1 MTEQCFTLSP
11 DEDFIYFDVSLVEP
25 EKKIPKIE
33 DLTDWL
39 SKNNF
44 LNYYFYKESI
54 DEILEKLQK
63 EYSSRGINLVCISK
77 KWSFRTSANLSN
89 LMAQEKTV
97 EKKLSKAA
105 IETLAI
111 IAYHQPVTRAEI
123 EDIRGVTVSSGTID
137 TLLQMNWVKI
147 KGRRKVPGNPIAY
160 GTTEEFLVHFDLQS
174 IKDLPDMQELKSMGL
189 LDNNLP
195 PDLYPENLLNN
206 DDIEEID
213 DINSNKVDG
222 EF

>member
-1 MTEQCFTLSP
+1 MTEEKLNGSSLSLSENDQVRIVEALLFASPDPLDKKTLSEKLP
-11 DEDFIYFDVSLVEP
+11 ENTNIDEI
-25 EKKIPKIE
+25 INKIE
-33 DLTDWL
+33 DMYQNRGFELKKIGNKFMFKTSGDL
-39 SKNNF
+39 SFIMQREAK
-44 LNYYFYKESI
+44 
-54 DEILEKLQK
+54 
-63 EYSSRGINLVCISK
+63 
-77 KWSFRTSANLSN
+77 
-89 LMAQEKTV
+89 AQR
-97 EKKLSKAA
+97 KLSKAA

>member
-1 MTEQCFTLSP
+1 MTEQNLKGSSLSLNENDQVRIVEALLFASPDPLDKKTLSEKLP
-11 DEDFIYFDVSLVEP
+11 ENTNIDEI
-25 EKKIPKIE
+25 INKIE
-33 DLTDWL
+33 DMYQNRGFELKKIGNKFMFKTSGDL
-39 SKNNF
+39 SFIMQREAK
-44 LNYYFYKESI
+44 
-54 DEILEKLQK
+54 
-63 EYSSRGINLVCISK
+63 
-77 KWSFRTSANLSN
+77 
-89 LMAQEKTV
+89 AQR
-97 EKKLSKAA
+97 KLSKAA

>member
-1 MTEQCFTLSP
+1 MTEQNLNGNSLSLSENDQVRIVEALLFASPDPLDKKTLSEKLP
-11 DEDFIYFDVSLVEP
+11 ENTNIDEI
-25 EKKIPKIE
+25 INKIE
-33 DLTDWL
+33 DMYQNRGFELKKIGNKFMFKTSGDL
-39 SKNNF
+39 SFIMQREAK
-44 LNYYFYKESI
+44 
-54 DEILEKLQK
+54 
-63 EYSSRGINLVCISK
+63 
-77 KWSFRTSANLSN
+77 
-89 LMAQEKTV
+89 AQR
-97 EKKLSKAA
+97 KLSKAA

-174 IKDLPDMQELKSMGL
+174 IKDLPNMQELKSMGL

>member
-1 MTEQCFTLSP
+1 MTEQNLNGNSLSLSENDQVRIVEALLFASPDPLDKKTLSEKLP
-11 DEDFIYFDVSLVEP
+11 ENTNIDEI
-25 EKKIPKIE
+25 INKIE
-33 DLTDWL
+33 DMYQNRGFELKKIGNKFMFKTSGDL
-39 SKNNF
+39 SFIMQREAK
-44 LNYYFYKESI
+44 
-54 DEILEKLQK
+54 
-63 EYSSRGINLVCISK
+63 
-77 KWSFRTSANLSN
+77 
-89 LMAQEKTV
+89 AQR
-97 EKKLSKAA
+97 KLSKAA

-213 DINSNKVDG
+213 DINSNKVNG

>member
-1 MTEQCFTLSP
+1 MTEQNLNGNSLSLSENDQVRIVEALLFASPDPLDKKTLSEKLP
-11 DEDFIYFDVSLVEP
+11 ENTNIDEI
-25 EKKIPKIE
+25 INKIE
-33 DLTDWL
+33 DMYQNRGFELKKIGNKFMFKTSGDL
-39 SKNNF
+39 SFIMQREAK
-44 LNYYFYKESI
+44 
-54 DEILEKLQK
+54 
-63 EYSSRGINLVCISK
+63 
-77 KWSFRTSANLSN
+77 
-89 LMAQEKTV
+89 AQR
-97 EKKLSKAA
+97 KLSKAA

-195 PDLYPENLLNN
+195 HDLYPENLLNN
-206 DDIEEID
+206 NDIEEID

>member
-1 MTEQCFTLSP
+1 MTEQNLKGSSLSLSENDQVRIVEALLFASPDPLDKKTLSEKLP
-11 DEDFIYFDVSLVEP
+11 ENTNIDEI
-25 EKKIPKIE
+25 INKIE
-33 DLTDWL
+33 DMYQNRGFELKKIGNKFMFKTSGDL
-39 SKNNF
+39 SFIMQREAK
-44 LNYYFYKESI
+44 
-54 DEILEKLQK
+54 
-63 EYSSRGINLVCISK
+63 
-77 KWSFRTSANLSN
+77 
-89 LMAQEKTV
+89 AQR
-97 EKKLSKAA
+97 KLSKAA

>member
-1 MTEQCFTLSP
+1 MTEENLNGSSLSLSENDQVRIVEALLFASPDPLDKKTLSEKLP
-11 DEDFIYFDVSLVEP
+11 ENTNIDEI
-25 EKKIPKIE
+25 INKIE
-33 DLTDWL
+33 DMYQNRGFELKKIGNKFMFKTSGDL
-39 SKNNF
+39 SFIMQREAK
-44 LNYYFYKESI
+44 
-54 DEILEKLQK
+54 
-63 EYSSRGINLVCISK
+63 
-77 KWSFRTSANLSN
+77 
-89 LMAQEKTV
+89 AQR
-97 EKKLSKAA
+97 KLSKAA

>member
-1 MTEQCFTLSP
+1 MTEQNLNGNSLSLSENDQVRIVEALLFASPDPLDKKTLSEKLP
-11 DEDFIYFDVSLVEP
+11 ENTNIDEI
-25 EKKIPKIE
+25 INKIE
-33 DLTDWL
+33 DMYQNRGFELKKIGNKFMFKTSGDL
-39 SKNNF
+39 SFIMQREAK
-44 LNYYFYKESI
+44 
-54 DEILEKLQK
+54 
-63 EYSSRGINLVCISK
+63 
-77 KWSFRTSANLSN
+77 
-89 LMAQEKTV
+89 AQR
-97 EKKLSKAA
+97 KLSKAA

-174 IKDLPDMQELKSMGL
+174 IKDLPDMKELKSMGL

-195 PDLYPENLLNN
+195 ADLYPENLLNN

-213 DINSNKVDG
+213 DINSNKVNG

>member
-1 MTEQCFTLSP
+1 MTEQNLNGNSLSLSENDQVRIVEALLFASPDPLDKKTLSEKLP
-11 DEDFIYFDVSLVEP
+11 ENTNIDEI
-25 EKKIPKIE
+25 INKIE
-33 DLTDWL
+33 DMYQNRGFELKKIGNKFMFKTSGDL
-39 SKNNF
+39 SFIMQREAK
-44 LNYYFYKESI
+44 
-54 DEILEKLQK
+54 
-63 EYSSRGINLVCISK
+63 
-77 KWSFRTSANLSN
+77 
-89 LMAQEKTV
+89 AQR
-97 EKKLSKAA
+97 KLSKAA

-137 TLLQMNWVKI
+137 TLLQMNWIKI

>member
-1 MTEQCFTLSP
+1 MTEQNLNGNGLSLSENDQVRIVEALLFASPDPLDKKTLSEKLP
-11 DEDFIYFDVSLVEP
+11 ENTNIDEI
-25 EKKIPKIE
+25 INKIE
-33 DLTDWL
+33 DMYQNRGFELKKIGNKFMFKTSGDL
-39 SKNNF
+39 SFIMQREAK
-44 LNYYFYKESI
+44 
-54 DEILEKLQK
+54 
-63 EYSSRGINLVCISK
+63 
-77 KWSFRTSANLSN
+77 
-89 LMAQEKTV
+89 AQR
-97 EKKLSKAA
+97 KLSKAA

-206 DDIEEID
+206 NDIEEID

>member
-1 MTEQCFTLSP
+1 MTEQNLNGNSLSLSENDQVRIVEALLFASPDPLDKKTLSEKLP
-11 DEDFIYFDVSLVEP
+11 ENTNIDEI
-25 EKKIPKIE
+25 INKIE
-33 DLTDWL
+33 DMYQNRGFELKKIGNKFMFKTSGDL
-39 SKNNF
+39 SFIMQREAK
-44 LNYYFYKESI
+44 
-54 DEILEKLQK
+54 
-63 EYSSRGINLVCISK
+63 
-77 KWSFRTSANLSN
+77 
-89 LMAQEKTV
+89 AQR
-97 EKKLSKAA
+97 KLSKAA

>member
-1 MTEQCFTLSP
+1 MTEQNLNGNSLSLSENDQVRIVEALLFASPDPLDKKTLSEKLP
-11 DEDFIYFDVSLVEP
+11 ENTNIDEI
-25 EKKIPKIE
+25 INKIE
-33 DLTDWL
+33 DMYQNRGFKLKKIGNKFMFKTSGDL
-39 SKNNF
+39 SFIMQREAK
-44 LNYYFYKESI
+44 
-54 DEILEKLQK
+54 
-63 EYSSRGINLVCISK
+63 
-77 KWSFRTSANLSN
+77 
-89 LMAQEKTV
+89 AQR
-97 EKKLSKAA
+97 KLSKAA

>member
-1 MTEQCFTLSP
+1 MTEQNLNDSSLSLSENDQVRIVEALLFASPDPLDKKTLSEKLP
-11 DEDFIYFDVSLVEP
+11 ENTNIDEI
-25 EKKIPKIE
+25 INKIE
-33 DLTDWL
+33 DMYQNRGFELKKIGNKFMFKTSGDL
-39 SKNNF
+39 SFIMQREAK
-44 LNYYFYKESI
+44 
-54 DEILEKLQK
+54 
-63 EYSSRGINLVCISK
+63 
-77 KWSFRTSANLSN
+77 
-89 LMAQEKTV
+89 AQR
-97 EKKLSKAA
+97 KLSKAA

-213 DINSNKVDG
+213 DINLNKVDG

>member
-1 MTEQCFTLSP
+1 MTEQNLNGNSLSLSENDQVRIVEALLFASPDPLDKKTLSEKLP
-11 DEDFIYFDVSLVEP
+11 ENINIDEI
-25 EKKIPKIE
+25 INKIE
-33 DLTDWL
+33 DMYQNRGFELKKIGNKFMFKTSGDL
-39 SKNNF
+39 SFIMQREAK
-44 LNYYFYKESI
+44 
-54 DEILEKLQK
+54 
-63 EYSSRGINLVCISK
+63 
-77 KWSFRTSANLSN
+77 
-89 LMAQEKTV
+89 AQR
-97 EKKLSKAA
+97 KLSKAA

-206 DDIEEID
+206 NDIEEID

>member
-1 MTEQCFTLSP
+1 MTEQNLNGNSLSLSENDQVRIVEALLFASPDPLDKKTLSEKLP
-11 DEDFIYFDVSLVEP
+11 ENTNIDEI
-25 EKKIPKIE
+25 INKIE
-33 DLTDWL
+33 DMYQNRGFELKKIGNKFMFKTSGDL
-39 SKNNF
+39 SFIMQREAK
-44 LNYYFYKESI
+44 
-54 DEILEKLQK
+54 
-63 EYSSRGINLVCISK
+63 
-77 KWSFRTSANLSN
+77 
-89 LMAQEKTV
+89 AQR
-97 EKKLSKAA
+97 KLSKAA

-137 TLLQMNWVKI
+137 TLLRMNWVKI

-213 DINSNKVDG
+213 DINSNKVNG

>member
-1 MTEQCFTLSP
+1 MTEENLDGSSLSLSENDQVRIVEALLFASPDPLDKKTLSEKLP
-11 DEDFIYFDVSLVEP
+11 ENTNIDEI
-25 EKKIPKIE
+25 INKIE
-33 DLTDWL
+33 DMYQNRGFELKKIGNKFMFKTSGDL
-39 SKNNF
+39 SFIMQREAK
-44 LNYYFYKESI
+44 
-54 DEILEKLQK
+54 
-63 EYSSRGINLVCISK
+63 
-77 KWSFRTSANLSN
+77 
-89 LMAQEKTV
+89 AQR
-97 EKKLSKAA
+97 KLSKAA

-174 IKDLPDMQELKSMGL
+174 IKDLPDMKELKSMGL

-195 PDLYPENLLNN
+195 ADLYPENLLNN

-213 DINSNKVDG
+213 DINSNKVNG

>member
-1 MTEQCFTLSP
+1 MTEQNLNGNSLSLSENDQVRIVEALLFASPDPLDKKTLSEKLP
-11 DEDFIYFDVSLVEP
+11 ENTNIDEI
-25 EKKIPKIE
+25 INKIE
-33 DLTDWL
+33 DMYQNRGFELKKIGNKFMFKTSGDL
-39 SKNNF
+39 SFIMQREAK
-44 LNYYFYKESI
+44 
-54 DEILEKLQK
+54 
-63 EYSSRGINLVCISK
+63 
-77 KWSFRTSANLSN
+77 
-89 LMAQEKTV
+89 AQR
-97 EKKLSKAA
+97 KLSKAA

-174 IKDLPDMQELKSMGL
+174 IKDLPDIQELKSMGL

>member
-1 MTEQCFTLSP
+1 MTEQNLNGNSLSLSENDQIRIVEALLFASPDPLDKKTLSEKLP
-11 DEDFIYFDVSLVEP
+11 ENTNIDEI
-25 EKKIPKIE
+25 INKIE
-33 DLTDWL
+33 DMYQNRGFELKKIGNKFMFKTSGDL
-39 SKNNF
+39 SFIMQREAK
-44 LNYYFYKESI
+44 
-54 DEILEKLQK
+54 
-63 EYSSRGINLVCISK
+63 
-77 KWSFRTSANLSN
+77 
-89 LMAQEKTV
+89 AQR
-97 EKKLSKAA
+97 KLSKAA

-206 DDIEEID
+206 NDIEEID

>member
-1 MTEQCFTLSP
+1 MTEENLNGSSLSLSENDQVRIVEALLFASP
-11 DEDFIYFDVSLVEP
+11 DPLDKKTLCEKLP
-25 EKKIPKIE
+25 ENTNIDEIINKIE
-33 DLTDWL
+33 DMYQNRGFELKKIGNKFMFKTSGDL
-39 SKNNF
+39 SFIMQREAK
-44 LNYYFYKESI
+44 
-54 DEILEKLQK
+54 
-63 EYSSRGINLVCISK
+63 
-77 KWSFRTSANLSN
+77 
-89 LMAQEKTV
+89 AQR
-97 EKKLSKAA
+97 KLSKAA

>member
-1 MTEQCFTLSP
+1 MTEQNLNGNGLSLSENDQVRIVEALLFASPDPLDKKTLSEKLP
-11 DEDFIYFDVSLVEP
+11 ENTNIDEI
-25 EKKIPKIE
+25 INKIE
-33 DLTDWL
+33 DMYQNRGFELKKIGNKFMFKTSGDL
-39 SKNNF
+39 SFIMQREAK
-44 LNYYFYKESI
+44 
-54 DEILEKLQK
+54 
-63 EYSSRGINLVCISK
+63 
-77 KWSFRTSANLSN
+77 
-89 LMAQEKTV
+89 AQR
-97 EKKLSKAA
+97 KLSKAA

-213 DINSNKVDG
+213 DINSNKVYG

>member
-1 MTEQCFTLSP
+1 MTEQNLNDNSLSLSENDQVRIVEALLFASPDPLDKKTLSEKLP
-11 DEDFIYFDVSLVEP
+11 ENTNIDEI
-25 EKKIPKIE
+25 INKIE
-33 DLTDWL
+33 DMYQNRGFELKKIGNKFMFKTSGDL
-39 SKNNF
+39 SFIMQREAK
-44 LNYYFYKESI
+44 
-54 DEILEKLQK
+54 
-63 EYSSRGINLVCISK
+63 
-77 KWSFRTSANLSN
+77 
-89 LMAQEKTV
+89 AQR
-97 EKKLSKAA
+97 KLSKAA

>member
-1 MTEQCFTLSP
+1 MTEQNLNGNSLSLSENDQVRIVEALLFASPDPLDKKTLSEKLP
-11 DEDFIYFDVSLVEP
+11 ENTNIDEI
-25 EKKIPKIE
+25 INKIE
-33 DLTDWL
+33 DMYQNRGFELKKIGNKFMFKTSGDL
-39 SKNNF
+39 SFIMQREAK
-44 LNYYFYKESI
+44 
-54 DEILEKLQK
+54 
-63 EYSSRGINLVCISK
+63 
-77 KWSFRTSANLSN
+77 
-89 LMAQEKTV
+89 AQR
-97 EKKLSKAA
+97 KLSKAA

-174 IKDLPDMQELKSMGL
+174 IKDLPDMKELKSMGL

>member
-1 MTEQCFTLSP
+1 MTEQNLNGNSLSLSENDQVRIVEALLFASPDPLDKKTLSEKLP
-11 DEDFIYFDVSLVEP
+11 ENTNIDEI
-25 EKKIPKIE
+25 INKIE
-33 DLTDWL
+33 DMYQNRGFELKKIGNKFMFKTSGDL
-39 SKNNF
+39 SFIMQREAK
-44 LNYYFYKESI
+44 
-54 DEILEKLQK
+54 
-63 EYSSRGINLVCISK
+63 
-77 KWSFRTSANLSN
+77 
-89 LMAQEKTV
+89 AQR
-97 EKKLSKAA
+97 KLSKAA

-206 DDIEEID
+206 GDIEEID

>member
-1 MTEQCFTLSP
+1 MTEQNLNGNNNLSLSENDQVRIVEALLFASPDPLDKKTLSEKLP
-11 DEDFIYFDVSLVEP
+11 ENTNIDEI
-25 EKKIPKIE
+25 INKIE
-33 DLTDWL
+33 DMYQNRGFELKKIGNKFMFKTSGDL
-39 SKNNF
+39 SFIMQREAK
-44 LNYYFYKESI
+44 
-54 DEILEKLQK
+54 
-63 EYSSRGINLVCISK
+63 
-77 KWSFRTSANLSN
+77 
-89 LMAQEKTV
+89 AQR
-97 EKKLSKAA
+97 KLSKAA

>member
-1 MTEQCFTLSP
+1 MTEQNLNGNSLSLSENDQVRIVEALLFASPDPLDKKTLSEKLP
-11 DEDFIYFDVSLVEP
+11 ENTNIDEI
-25 EKKIPKIE
+25 INKIE
-33 DLTDWL
+33 DMYQNRGFELKKIGNKFMFKTSGDL
-39 SKNNF
+39 SFIMQREAK
-44 LNYYFYKESI
+44 
-54 DEILEKLQK
+54 
-63 EYSSRGINLVCISK
+63 
-77 KWSFRTSANLSN
+77 
-89 LMAQEKTV
+89 AQR
-97 EKKLSKAA
+97 KLSKAA

-137 TLLQMNWVKI
+137 TLLQINWVKI

-174 IKDLPDMQELKSMGL
+174 IKDLPDIQELKSMGL

-213 DINSNKVDG
+213 DINLNKVDG

>member
-1 MTEQCFTLSP
+1 MTEQNLNGNGLSLSENDQVRIVEALLFASPDPLDKKTLSEKLP
-11 DEDFIYFDVSLVEP
+11 ENTNIDEI
-25 EKKIPKIE
+25 INKIE
-33 DLTDWL
+33 DMYQNRGFELKKIGNKFMFKTSGDL
-39 SKNNF
+39 SFIMQREAK
-44 LNYYFYKESI
+44 
-54 DEILEKLQK
+54 
-63 EYSSRGINLVCISK
+63 
-77 KWSFRTSANLSN
+77 
-89 LMAQEKTV
+89 AQR
-97 EKKLSKAA
+97 KLSKAA

-195 PDLYPENLLNN
+195 ADLYPENLLNN

>member
-1 MTEQCFTLSP
+1 MTEQNLNGNSLSLSENDQIRIVEALLFASPDPLDKKTLSEKLP
-11 DEDFIYFDVSLVEP
+11 ENTNIDEI
-25 EKKIPKIE
+25 INKIE
-33 DLTDWL
+33 DMYQNRGFELKKIGNKFMFKTSGDL
-39 SKNNF
+39 SFIMQREAK
-44 LNYYFYKESI
+44 
-54 DEILEKLQK
+54 
-63 EYSSRGINLVCISK
+63 
-77 KWSFRTSANLSN
+77 
-89 LMAQEKTV
+89 AQR
-97 EKKLSKAA
+97 KLSKAA

>member
-1 MTEQCFTLSP
+1 MTEQNLNGNSLSLSENDQVRIVEALLFASPDPLDKKTLSEKLP
-11 DEDFIYFDVSLVEP
+11 ENTNIDEI
-25 EKKIPKIE
+25 INKIE
-33 DLTDWL
+33 DMYQNRGFELKKIGNKFMFKTSGDL
-39 SKNNF
+39 SFIMQREAK
-44 LNYYFYKESI
+44 
-54 DEILEKLQK
+54 
-63 EYSSRGINLVCISK
+63 
-77 KWSFRTSANLSN
+77 
-89 LMAQEKTV
+89 AQR
-97 EKKLSKAA
+97 KLSKAA

-206 DDIEEID
+206 NDIEEID